1 MKNSGV
7 KSSFQGNHKTL
18 ERGLK
23 TFEELCRRK
32 EGMKQSDVAVFL
44 NVDRSTA
51 MRFMN
56 TLLNEEYV
64 YRAENGSYH
73 PTMKILQLAGMVLAG
88 TGMHQS
94 ARNKLVQ
101 LARNTGFSTHLAVL
115 SGNRV
120 VYVDGEEGL
129 GMVKFNTGVGFSAP
143 VHCTA
148 TGKALTAF
156 LDPPHRKILVTA
168 QVAGGSLES
177 YTKNTITDPVL
188 LEKEYETIR
197 KRGYA
202 MDDEEYERGILCFA
216 APIFDYTGK
225 VVAVIGLSGIV
236 PGIEEAG
243 MDKLAGMIME
253 AAKEISA
260 NLGFQESSNNPN
272 QASPGS
278 LQRWHHYTL

>member
-1 MKNSGV
+1 MKSPEK
-7 KSSFQGNHKTL
+7 KSSFTGSHKTL

-23 TFEELCRRK
+23 TFEELCRRR

-44 NVDRSTA
+44 DVDRSTA

-56 TLLNEEYV
+56 TLVHEEYV

-88 TGMHQS
+88 TGIHKS
-94 ARNKLVQ
+94 ARSRLVQ
-101 LARNTGFSTHLAVL
+101 IARETGFSTHLAVL

-120 VYVDGEEGL
+120 MYVDGEEGL
-129 GMVKFNTGVGFSAP
+129 GVVKFNTGVGFSAP

-156 LDPPHRKILVTA
+156 LDAAHRKIVVTA
-168 QVAGGSLES
+168 QMAGGSLES
-177 YTKNTITDPVL
+177 YTKNTITDPDL
-188 LEKEYETIR
+188 LEKEYGNIR
-197 KRGYA
+197 KRGFA
-202 MDDEEYERGILCFA
+202 TDDEEYERGIRCFA

-225 VVAVIGLSGIV
+225 AVAVIGLSGIV

-243 MDKLAGMIME
+243 VDKLAGMIME

-260 NLGFQESSNNPN
+260 NLGYQDSGNADKIQEV
-272 QASPGS
+272 
-278 LQRWHHYTL
+278 